1 LLRREYDKKGLLEY
15 LQETDR
21 EIFTKSMSLTHQ
33 IYSDTK
39 EDVSNRHIEA
49 ERLLVKAIEV
59 FTMGNIPS
67 ALYHFEKAFNI
78 ENSPLIS
85 SYYAFCIAKERG
97 QFSKAIS
104 LCSEAIEKEPQNTLL
119 YLNLGRIY
127 HLLKRK
133 GDAVKIFREGLKF
146 EVNQQIID
154 ELTRLGIRKHPV
166 IPFLKRSNPLNK
178 YLGIIFR
185 KLRLR

>member
-1 LLRREYDKKGLLEY
+1 VFYDKKGLLEY
-15 LQETDR
+15 LQGTDR
-21 EIFTKSMSLTHQ
+21 KIIFKSMRLTHQ

-39 EDVSNRHIEA
+39 EGVSDYHRDA
-49 ERLLVKAIEV
+49 ERHFENAIEV
-59 FTMGNIPS
+59 FTVGNIPS

-78 ENSPLIS
+78 ENSPLVS

-97 QFSKAIS
+97 QFNKAIS
-104 LCSEAIEKEPQNTLL
+104 LCAEAIKKEPQNSLL

-127 HLLKRK
+127 RLSKSK

-154 ELTRLGIRKHPV
+154 ELTKLGIRKNPV
-166 IPFLKRSNPLNK
+166 IPFLKRSNPINK
-178 YLGIIFR
+178 YLGIILH
-185 KLRLR
+185 KLRIR

>member
-1 LLRREYDKKGLLEY
+1 MRL
-15 LQETDR
+15 TDQ
-21 EIFTKSMSLTHQ
+21 L
-33 IYSDTK
+33 YSDTK
-39 EDVSNRHIEA
+39 EDDSNRQREA
-49 ERLLVKAIEV
+49 ARHLEKAIEI
-59 FTMGNIPS
+59 FTSGNIPS

-78 ENSPLIS
+78 ENSPLVS

-104 LCSEAIEKEPQNTLL
+104 LCSEAIKQEPQNSIL

-127 HLLKRK
+127 RLSKSK
-133 GDAVKIFREGLKF
+133 GDAVKIFRQGLKF

-154 ELTRLGIRKHPV
+154 ELTNLGIRKNLV
-166 IPFLKRSNPLNK
+166 IPFLKRINPLNK
-178 YLGIIFR
+178 YLGIILH

>member
-1 LLRREYDKKGLLEY
+1 
-15 LQETDR
+15 
-21 EIFTKSMSLTHQ
+21 MSLTHQ
-33 IYSDTK
+33 IYSDAK
-39 EDVSNRHIEA
+39 EDASALHREA
-49 ERLLVKAIEV
+49 ERHYEKAIEV
-59 FTMGNIPS
+59 FTAGNIPS

-78 ENSPLIS
+78 EDSPLVS

-104 LCSEAIEKEPQNTLL
+104 LCLEAIKKEPQNSLL

-127 HLLKRK
+127 HLSIRK
-133 GDAVKIFREGLKF
+133 ADAVTIFREGLKC

-154 ELTRLGIRKHPV
+154 ELTKLGTRKRPV
-166 IPFLKRSNPLNK
+166 IPFFKRSNPLNK
-178 YLGIIFR
+178 YLGIILH